1 MSDITIV
8 CCYNNEKIYNDFVD
22 SLKTQTCNYE
32 LIGID
37 NTSNKKFSSCASAYN
52 SVLNQIRTKYVI
64 FSHQDI
70 LLNKPDS
77 LAKFLGYLN
86 KIGQHDI
93 LGVAGVKF
101 DEECTYSEIKHIN
114 PHDGKLIQA
123 GENITSGIMQCDTLD
138 ECFFGG
144 YSEHF
149 KANPF
154 DEKICKWHLY
164 AVDACLNAK
173 RQNANVW
180 VCSSNISHIST
191 DGADLKFYFGFY
203 RICRKYKNFFP
214 FIRTTISY
222 SNTNFRD
229 SFRLL
234 AHVIIGRILQRLGI
248 FEYVRKILRKS

>member
-1 MSDITIV
+1 MSDITIL
-8 CCYNNEKIYNDFVD
+8 CCYNNEEIYNGLVD

-77 LAKFLGYLN
+77 IAKFLGYLN
-86 KIGQHDI
+86 KIALHDI

-101 DEECTYSEIKHIN
+101 DEECIYSEIKHIN
-114 PHDGKLIQA
+114 PYDGKLIQA
-123 GENITSGIMQCDTLD
+123 GETITSSLMQCDTLD

-154 DEKICKWHLY
+154 DEKISNWHLY
-164 AVDACLNAK
+164 AVDACLYTKSKCAGK
-173 RQNANVW
+173 IW
-180 VCSSNISHIST
+180 F
-191 DGADLKFYFGFY
+191 AD
-203 RICRKYKNFFP
+203 
-214 FIRTTISY
+214 
-222 SNTNFRD
+222 
-229 SFRLL
+229 
-234 AHVIIGRILQRLGI
+234 
-248 FEYVRKILRKS
+248 

>member
-37 NTSNKKFSSCASAYN
+37 NTSNKKFSSCAAAYN

-70 LLNKPDS
+70 LLNKTDS

-86 KIGQHDI
+86 KIALHDI

-101 DEECTYSEIKHIN
+101 DVPYYFSDIKHY
-114 PHDGKLIQA
+114 DKFTGKLINV
-123 GENITSGIMQCDTLD
+123 GNCVILNNFMQCDTLD

-154 DEKICKWHLY
+154 DEKICDNWHLY
-164 AVDACLNAK
+164 AVDACLYTKSKCAGK
-173 RQNANVW
+173 IW
-180 VCSSNISHIST
+180 F
-191 DGADLKFYFGFY
+191 AD
-203 RICRKYKNFFP
+203 
-214 FIRTTISY
+214 
-222 SNTNFRD
+222 
-229 SFRLL
+229 
-234 AHVIIGRILQRLGI
+234 
-248 FEYVRKILRKS
+248 